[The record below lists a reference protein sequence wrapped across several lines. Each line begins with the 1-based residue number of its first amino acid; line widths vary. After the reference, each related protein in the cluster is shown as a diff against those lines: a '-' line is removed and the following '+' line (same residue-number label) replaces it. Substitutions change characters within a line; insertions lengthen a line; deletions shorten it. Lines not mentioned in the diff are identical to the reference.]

1 MKLTLIRHT
10 VVEGLRSI
18 VRHPLVTLASIST
31 IALMLVLLGTFT
43 IFSINARHISVA
55 AGQQPPIEIMMI
67 NDVAAG
73 DLASLD
79 ALLEADPNVEEFQQ
93 FTPEENFEIFRANM
107 ENPDLFE
114 DFPVENIPYTYTV
127 RLTSPDLAS
136 DFKTLIEGQ
145 PGVLK
150 VKLELTVMTF
160 LSDAIVWVNY
170 ATLIA
175 FIVLSII
182 SFFIISNMV
191 RVAVFARGEEIS
203 IMKYVGA
210 TNWYIRVPYII
221 EGALV
226 GVAGAVV
233 AWALT
238 MLAYNQIYL
247 ALMAGTKP
255 TDFLTMVASSEIS
268 WLVILINLAIGA
280 GVGSLG
286 SAVAVRRH
294 IHV

>member
-43 IFSINARHISVA
+43 IFSINARHITIA
-55 AGQQPPIEIMMI
+55 AGQQPPIEIMMV
-67 NDVAAG
+67 NDVAAA

-79 ALLEADPNVEEFQQ
+79 ALLEADPTVEEYQQ

-127 RLTSPDLAS
+127 RLTSPDLAA
-136 DFKTLIEGQ
+136 DFKNVVEGQ

-226 GVAGAVV
+226 GIAGAVV

-247 ALMAGTKP
+247 VLMAGTKP